1 MLRAATSLTSD
12 YPQQDLYAGRMAMLG
27 SIPFSPEEAVLRDS
41 LYAGLVAEDCSIIEQ
56 IEELHHSRVHAKSP
70 LYAVVYNHLPES
82 PKGASGYYREHLAS
96 AAALYSDIEYAHQI
110 RGPVNARESKRKL
123 ENMTTLRIVNGL
135 RRLAARS
142 FPGLIKSDIQ
152 RGMDIGLRTLTF
164 RDMGENPAKIPL
176 EMIDWMRRGSHLIQA
191 LLKGD
196 FDSQDLRQE
205 LMTRFDLEEEDLN
218 WLRDRIGLAIELIP
232 EQDIKNGAYSQLA
245 FTMLGVTLES
255 VKIKMDGGA
264 EGKEK
269 YVFNSMKL
277 GYYMGFAYALVDNVL
292 DIQAAEGK
300 DSHGLKEAVVALIE
314 KVLKGED
321 FKRNELPIPGKTGD
335 KIFAMLEDFVGDFP
349 FKENENLY
357 RSLTVLHESQL
368 YDQNRSNEQGQKDK
382 DFYPDM
388 ALKAGFTRV
397 VPYLHV
403 NGQID
408 GYRMRFF
415 LLQGLLIQMRD
426 DFIDFYEDL
435 ERGTRTPYTHY
446 YKHRENSEIT
456 NPFMLIFT
464 MSEMIVNDHIKYG
477 DVSDIVYS
485 KLSYNLQAV
494 YRKFGREKLT
504 EFLDIFCPDVELRK
518 TLLKIAAKDSDSV
531 DVDFAFKRG
540 VNNWAVDEKRK
551 RMSLEE
557 FITTYKAD
565 LEANLKIPSVS
576 ADESAL
582 RDAANYSLEAGGKRL
597 RPMLTY
603 MLAYIYGE
611 DPKKFRPIAVGIE
624 SLHTASLIF
633 DDLPA
638 HDDAGQRRGKPTL
651 HVHTGEANA
660 QLAGIGLIARAF
672 EEITHLDADP
682 ATIQAVVRYSAKTL
696 GIDGLCEGQAR
707 DLGLKTG
714 EPVNLEELEK
724 MSFLKT
730 GLAIEASL
738 IPVAIVQG
746 KEVDIEP
753 IKEYSYHLGIAFQ
766 IKDDILDAE
775 SDSETLGK
783 DAQIDNKNNSATYV
797 SVLGLDGAK
806 ERLDFHLDKA
816 QGALGKFSIKNV
828 GLLKQIIHYVA
839 ERKN

>member
-12 YPQQDLYAGRMAMLG
+12 YPQQDLHAGRLAMLG
-27 SIPFSPEEAVLRDS
+27 SIPFSPEEGGLRDS
-41 LYAGLVAEDCSIIEQ
+41 LYAGLVVDDSAVIAQ
-56 IEELHHSRVHAKSP
+56 IEEMHHVRVQIKSP
-70 LYAVVYNHLPES
+70 MYAVVYNHLPES
-82 PKGASGYYREHLAS
+82 PKGASRDYNEHLAS
-96 AAALYSDIEYAHQI
+96 AAALYSDIEYLHQI
-110 RGPVNARESKRKL
+110 KGEAFAQEGKGKL
-123 ENMTTLRIVNGL
+123 ENMRMLRIISSL
-135 RRLAARS
+135 RRFAARI
-142 FPGLIKSDIQ
+142 FPTIVHSDEQ
-152 RGMDIGLRTLTF
+152 RGMNIGLRTLTF
-164 RDMGENPAKIPL
+164 RDMGENPANIPL
-176 EMIDWMRRGSHLIQA
+176 EMIEWMRRGSHLIQA

-196 FDSQDLRQE
+196 LDSQELRQE
-205 LMTRFDLEEEDLN
+205 LMERFDLEEADLV
-218 WLRDRIGLAIELIP
+218 WLKERIGLAIELIP

-245 FTMLGVTLES
+245 FTMLGITLES
-255 VKIKMDGGA
+255 IKIKMDGRA
-264 EGKEK
+264 DGKEK
-269 YVFNSMKL
+269 YIFNSMKL
-277 GYYMGFAYALVDNVL
+277 GYYIGFAYALVDNVL
-292 DIQAAEGK
+292 DIQDGEGK
-300 DSHGLKEAVVALIE
+300 DRQGLKEAVVALVE
-314 KVLKGED
+314 KVLKGEK
-321 FKRNELPIPGKTGD
+321 FERSELPIAGKTGD
-335 KIFAMLEDFVGDFP
+335 KVFAILEDFVADFS
-349 FKENENLY
+349 FDQNQNLY

-368 YDQNRSNEQGQKDK
+368 YDQNRSNEHGQRDK

-403 NGQID
+403 NGQMD
-408 GYRMRFF
+408 GYKMRFF

-446 YKHRENSEIT
+446 YKHRGNAEIT

-464 MSEMIVNDHIKYG
+464 MSEMIVNENIMHG

-494 YRKFGREKLT
+494 YRKFGREKLI
-504 EFLDIFCPDVELRK
+504 EFLDVFCPDIELSK
-518 TLLKIAAKDSDSV
+518 TLLKIAAKDPDSI

-557 FITTYKAD
+557 FITTYKSD
-565 LEANLKIPSVS
+565 LEANLKISSVDAGVS
-576 ADESAL
+576 EL
-582 RDAANYSLEAGGKRL
+582 RNAANYSLGAGGKRL

-603 MLAYIYGE
+603 MLAYLYGE
-611 DPKKFRPIAVGIE
+611 DPKKFKPIAVGIE

-638 HDDAGQRRGKPTL
+638 HDNAMQRRGKPTL
-651 HVHTGEANA
+651 HVHIGEANA

-696 GIDGLCEGQAR
+696 GIDGLCEGQIR
-707 DLGLKTG
+707 DLSLKTG
-714 EPVNLEELEK
+714 EPVNIEELEK

-746 KEVDIEP
+746 KEVDMDP

-783 DAQIDNKNNSATYV
+783 DVQIDNKNNSATYV

-806 ERLDFHLDKA
+806 DRLKFHLYKA
-816 QGALGKFSIKNV
+816 KDALNKFSIKNV
-828 GLLKQIIHYVA
+828 GLLEQIVQYVA